1 MDCRETLIELKR
13 LKKPVYE
20 VEFSWKDMILTVN
33 SFESLTVSVPPKA
46 LDEVSCCPSTNLLVY

>member
-1 MDCRETLIELKR
+1 MDCRETVEETV
-13 LKKPVYE
+13 KKPVYE

-46 LDEVSCCPSTNLLVY
+46 LDEVSCYPNTNLLVY